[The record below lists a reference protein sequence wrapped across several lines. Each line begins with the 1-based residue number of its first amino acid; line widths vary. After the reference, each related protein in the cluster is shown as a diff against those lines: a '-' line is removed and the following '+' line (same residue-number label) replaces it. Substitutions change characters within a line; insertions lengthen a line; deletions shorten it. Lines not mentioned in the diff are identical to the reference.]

1 MTTNKT
7 RVLGP
12 APEPKQRP
20 DPSAMKQLLA
30 DTAELGGFTRPSSAP
45 HAEPQNVPQADPIK
59 VEEIT
64 AESPQPRAARKRE
77 EKKQDSEAPKGGV
90 LKCDVGDELF
100 EELRVA
106 AVRRRVTVKYLL
118 VEALAAQGY
127 AHADLSAIP
136 KDGRRDR

>member
-1 MTTNKT
+1 MTPMTANKQ
-7 RVLGP
+7 RALGP

-20 DPSAMKQLLA
+20 DPDAMKRLMA
-30 DTAELGGFTRPSSAP
+30 ETAELGGFMRPSGPPASEPVEAAETVPAP
-45 HAEPQNVPQADPIK
+45 SERPAGRPTQK
-59 VEEIT
+59 RT
-64 AESPQPRAARKRE
+64 ASTRDDAT
-77 EKKQDSEAPKGGV
+77 PKGGV

-118 VEALAAQGY
+118 VEALATHGY
-127 AHADLSAIP
+127 SHADLNAIP

>member
-1 MTTNKT
+1 MTADKP
-7 RVLGP
+7 RPLGP
-12 APEPKQRP
+12 APEPKLRP
-20 DPSAMKQLLA
+20 DPEAMKRLMA
-30 DTAELGGFTRPSSAP
+30 EASELGGFTRPSGASDAGLP
-45 HAEPQNVPQADPIK
+45 NLGEVVQVKAENGPAKPSRRRSEP
-59 VEEIT
+59 
-64 AESPQPRAARKRE
+64 PR
-77 EKKQDSEAPKGGV
+77 DHSAPKGGV

-127 AHADLSAIP
+127 RHADLNSVP

>member
-1 MTTNKT
+1 MTANKP
-7 RVLGP
+7 RALGP

-20 DPSAMKQLLA
+20 DPDAMKRLMA
-30 DTAELGGFTRPSSAP
+30 ETAELGGFMRPSGAP
-45 HAEPQNVPQADPIK
+45 PVEPPVSEPVQQ
-59 VEEIT
+59 
-64 AESPQPRAARKRE
+64 SPDEPPARPVRERAPLPRDEA
-77 EKKQDSEAPKGGV
+77 APKGGV

-127 AHADLSAIP
+127 RHADLSAVP

>member
-1 MTTNKT
+1 MTTNKM

-30 DTAELGGFTRPSSAP
+30 DTAELGGFTRPSSASG
-45 HAEPQNVPQADPIK
+45 AELQNAPQADPIK
-59 VEEIT
+59 AEEIR
-64 AESPQPRAARKRE
+64 AEAPQSRAARKRE
-77 EKKQDSEAPKGGV
+77 EKTRDSEAPKGGV

>member
-1 MTTNKT
+1 MTANKP
-7 RVLGP
+7 RALGP

-20 DPSAMKQLLA
+20 DPDAMKRLMA
-30 DTAELGGFTRPSSAP
+30 ETAELGGFMRPSGSPAAERAEATALAP
-45 HAEPQNVPQADPIK
+45 PPSEPPAGPPTQK
-59 VEEIT
+59 
-64 AESPQPRAARKRE
+64 RAASSG
-77 EKKQDSEAPKGGV
+77 DDTTPKGGV

-118 VEALAAQGY
+118 VEALAAHGY
-127 AHADLSAIP
+127 RHADLAVIP

>member
-1 MTTNKT
+1 
-7 RVLGP
+7 
-12 APEPKQRP
+12 
-20 DPSAMKQLLA
+20 MKQLLA
-30 DTAELGGFTRPSSAP
+30 DTAELGGFTRPSNAP
-45 HAEPQNVPQADPIK
+45 RAEPQNVPQADPIK

-64 AESPQPRAARKRE
+64 AESPQPRAARKQE
-77 EKKQDSEAPKGGV
+77 EKKRDSEAPKGGV

-127 AHADLSAIP
+127 AHADLSAVP

>member
-1 MTTNKT
+1 MTANKP
-7 RVLGP
+7 RALGP

-20 DPSAMKQLLA
+20 DPDAMKRLMA
-30 DTAELGGFTRPSSAP
+30 ETAELGGFMRPSGAPGTELPAAGEPVQPPAESATTRSAP
-45 HAEPQNVPQADPIK
+45 RPA
-59 VEEIT
+59 T
-64 AESPQPRAARKRE
+64 LARN
-77 EKKQDSEAPKGGV
+77 DALPKGGV

-118 VEALAAQGY
+118 VEALAAHGY
-127 AHADLSAIP
+127 SHADLSAIP

>member
-1 MTTNKT
+1 MSANKP
-7 RVLGP
+7 RALGP

-20 DPSAMKQLLA
+20 DPGAMKRLMA
-30 DTAELGGFTRPSSAP
+30 ETAELGGFMRPSGPLA
-45 HAEPQNVPQADPIK
+45 AEP
-59 VEEIT
+59 
-64 AESPQPRAARKRE
+64 AEATEPLPPPSERPAARPTQKRAAATR
-77 EKKQDSEAPKGGV
+77 DDAAPKGGV

-118 VEALAAQGY
+118 VEALAAHGY
-127 AHADLSAIP
+127 SHADLNAIP